1 MKGGGPSRPLSLW
14 TRVVYLQ
21 TVASTHALARAA
33 WAVATS
39 WFVTKVTMAWVKAD
53 DQLSFAAA
61 PCSRLGTLVSVFH
74 SRIADLRSSPYC
86 LAPAG
91 GLPAAVR
98 AGMEPSTGLTPFSPS
113 GGPSHLRNFLTA
125 SASLAVFGRP
135 MGAE

>member
-61 PCSRLGTLVSVFH
+61 PCSRLGTMVSVFH
-74 SRIADLRSSPYC
+74 SAIVDLRSSTYC
-86 LAPAG
+86 LSQDG
-91 GLPAAVR
+91 GLPAAVDD
-98 AGMEPSTGLTPFSPS
+98 ALE
-113 GGPSHLRNFLTA
+113 
-125 SASLAVFGRP
+125 
-135 MGAE
+135 